1 MFGAPA
7 DPPSIVGDDPAY
19 EGDTGVG
26 AGAVSAGMPGSSDN
40 DTALTPAQVREE
52 IYAQGGGTATNPFPN
67 SFFSQLLGVDRVSY
81 VDQFGGGQAGLA
93 NIAIQRQLNRD
104 RYMNPLDSE
113 GNIRPAEGQLT
124 RLGKVIEVDKP
135 QTTGQTIART
145 LFGAATPIGPIL
157 SLLGK
162 TDKAIAPGNFFAP
175 EGVNYDPKLDPNSP
189 EYQGPQG
196 ILGGLASTLEELTF
210 GGARPVTKTG
220 QGIMDLI
227 QGKNAQEEM
236 KNIEDQTGTNVNL
249 SSINPR
255 KNVEDFLS
263 RRNAL
268 LD

>member
-1 MFGAPA
+1 MEESF
-7 DPPSIVGDDPAY
+7 VGDDPSY
-19 EGDTGVG
+19 EGGSGVG
-26 AGAVSAGMPGSSDN
+26 DYGSVSAGMPGSSDN
-40 DTALTPAQVREE
+40 DTALTPDQVKEE

-67 SFFSQLLGVDRVSY
+67 SFFSQLFGVDRVSY

-113 GNIRPAEGQLT
+113 GNIRPGLEGQLT
-124 RLGKVIEVDKP
+124 RLGRVLEVDKP
-135 QTTGQTIART
+135 QTMGQTTARS
-145 LFGAATPIGPIL
+145 LFGLSPLGPVL

-162 TDKAIAPGNFFAP
+162 TDQAIAPNFMAP
-175 EGVNYDPKLDPNSP
+175 EGINYDPKLDPDSP

-196 ILGGLASTLEELTF
+196 ILGGLASTLEGLTF

-227 QGKNAQEEM
+227 QGKDAQEEM
-236 KNIEDQTGTNVNL
+236 KNIEDQTGTDVNL
-249 SSINPR
+249 SSINP
-255 KNVEDFLS
+255 KKDIKDFLS